1 MAYMNYKTIIRVDCT
16 PISDT
21 KGLSDKIRDIDGFHD
36 KFSEFNSFKISETS
50 NYRKGQLK
58 GMEPEE
64 LVYRYYKNE
73 GGVEYIFD
81 LSSRFYY
88 IRLSGDNLQTGW
100 APYYKII
107 EDVTQLL
114 HNTDKYVSI
123 ERYGVGKMFKKTKVT
138 AEASEMDKVE
148 RDAYIIRPE
157 NVKIVCIREEKS
169 DGFNLNLVE
178 YVDCEN
184 KKVDYSAGQK
194 LYDKAF
200 MDAQTKAEEKYG
212 L

>member
-1 MAYMNYKTIIRVDCT
+1 MEQRQIHVLQVIHSMNMGGAENMIMNLYRSIDREVIQFDFLVH
-16 PISDT
+16 SNE
-21 KGLSDKIRDIDGFHD
+21 KGIFEDEIEKLGGKI
-36 KFSEFNSFKISETS
+36 
-50 NYRKGQLK
+50 YR
-58 GMEPEE
+58 
-64 LVYRYYKNE
+64 
-73 GGVEYIFD
+73 
-81 LSSRFYY
+81 
-88 IRLSGDNLQTGW
+88 

>member
-1 MAYMNYKTIIRVDCT
+1 
-16 PISDT
+16 
-21 KGLSDKIRDIDGFHD
+21 
-36 KFSEFNSFKISETS
+36 
-50 NYRKGQLK
+50 
-58 GMEPEE
+58 MEPEE